1 MTAFLY
7 LQPDNVALRHEWRD
21 LQWQRFC
28 DQQEPLLGSNTSYG
42 HPTSSFSA
50 LQDQFARGG
59 IVETV
64 ISCICNEDLDV
75 AAAGLRLGVVL
86 LHHGCGQ
93 RSMQLEFRSVLKSPG
108 HQLFFKRLSSILQK
122 SKIAL
127 REGGNPGASK
137 PSIEIE
143 MMFLIFKMMKVR
155 IYG

>member
-1 MTAFLY
+1 
-7 LQPDNVALRHEWRD
+7 
-21 LQWQRFC
+21 
-28 DQQEPLLGSNTSYG
+28 
-42 HPTSSFSA
+42 
-50 LQDQFARGG
+50 
-59 IVETV
+59 
-64 ISCICNEDLDV
+64 
-75 AAAGLRLGVVL
+75 
-86 LHHGCGQ
+86 
-93 RSMQLEFRSVLKSPG
+93 MQLEFRSVLKSPG